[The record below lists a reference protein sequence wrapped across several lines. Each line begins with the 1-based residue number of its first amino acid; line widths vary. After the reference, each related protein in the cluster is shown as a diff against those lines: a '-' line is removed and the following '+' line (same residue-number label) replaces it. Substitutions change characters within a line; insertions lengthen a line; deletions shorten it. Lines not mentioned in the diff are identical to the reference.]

1 MSLLSII
8 ANVCRRVGQPVPNV
22 VVTPTDAT
30 VQQMLSFANEE
41 GTELMKYGDWR
52 KLRRQKVFTTLA
64 QETQTGMIPTDLG
77 KWLDESF
84 WNRSARR
91 PLWGPIDPQLWQAWS
106 AFGTFPVMDVFYMQG
121 DDILV
126 QPVPDAGETF
136 AFAYTS
142 NLWCQSNALVGQ
154 SEWLADTDTGVLS
167 ERIMTLAIM
176 YRYLDARGLSS
187 QAAYEQFDLQ
197 RRQELSGDSPRS
209 TQNLASGGNWWARRP
224 GIVVPEGNWSV

>member
-1 MSLLSII
+1 MSLLTMI
-8 ANVCRRVGQPVPNV
+8 ANVCRRVGEPVPNV
-22 VVTPTDAT
+22 VVTSTDAT

-64 QETQTGMIPTDLG
+64 QEAQTGMVPSDLG

-91 PLWGPIDPQLWQAWS
+91 PLWGPIDPQLWQAWK
-106 AFGTFPVMDVFYMQG
+106 AFDTFPVMDVFYMEG

-126 QPVPDAGETF
+126 QPIPEAGETF

-142 NLWCQSNALVGQ
+142 NLWCQSNAGVGQ

-176 YRYLDARGLSS
+176 YRYLDARGLAS

-209 TQNLASGGNWWARRP
+209 TQNLASGDRWWARRP